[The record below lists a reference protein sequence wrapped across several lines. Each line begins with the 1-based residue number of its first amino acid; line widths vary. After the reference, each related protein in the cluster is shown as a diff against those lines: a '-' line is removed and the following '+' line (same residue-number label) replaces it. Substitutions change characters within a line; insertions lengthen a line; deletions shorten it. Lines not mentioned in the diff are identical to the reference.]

1 MNHYN
6 LKNYQGVEILNI
18 ICPTIEIFKKDII
31 NSIIRVINNGSYDL
45 ILDKN
50 EIISVADEA
59 ITNAIIHGN
68 KRDPKKN
75 IKIKIRAHD
84 EYLDFSVRDEGNGFD
99 PLSRIRGKDHGI
111 KRPGICLMEELS
123 DVSWNKK
130 GNEIS
135 LKFSFK

>member
-84 EYLDFSVRDEGNGFD
+84 EYLDFSVRDEEMD
-99 PLSRIRGKDHGI
+99 LIP
-111 KRPGICLMEELS
+111 
-123 DVSWNKK
+123 
-130 GNEIS
+130 
-135 LKFSFK
+135 